1 MALFVDKVATS
12 SLDALTRAAESLAQ
26 RPGVAALLVLLA
38 EGGGTSTAQGRW
50 PLAALD
56 QWARASPLPVI
67 GGLFPYVLHGRE
79 VLTEGGV
86 LVGLRGAVE
95 VHTVA
100 MCEEPSIPPELYVAT
115 PKSVLVLLD
124 GLSPHIANTLYALYD
139 ALGPDIAY
147 AGGGCGSLTLQQ
159 QPCVLTPH
167 GLLLDRAVV
176 ALLPDPLVLGVH
188 HGWTPLYPDLLF
200 KATDVEGNRIR
211 TLNWH
216 PAFEVYRELLAHAGI
231 SVARDHFFD
240 VAKAYP
246 LALVRPN
253 GELIVRDPIRVEGDA
268 LVCVGPIPEQAKLT
282 LLCGDQRSLL
292 TAAEELSQ
300 EVSAAFQHNHPGREP
315 SGRLIFDCVSRFLFL
330 GEKFSEELA
339 RLVPDEGVSVG
350 ALTLGEI
357 ASRGT
362 AVLTFYNKTAVLAE
376 VP

>member
-1 MALFVDKVATS
+1 M
-12 SLDALTRAAESLAQ
+12 
-26 RPGVAALLVLLA
+26 GV
-38 EGGGTSTAQGRW
+38 RC
-50 PLAALD
+50 
-56 QWARASPLPVI
+56 SP
-67 GGLFPYVLHGRE
+67 R
-79 VLTEGGV
+79 GGV
-86 LVGLRGAVE
+86 LVGLKGPVE

-100 MCEEPSIPPELYVAT
+100 MGEEPSIPPELFVAT

-139 ALGPDIAY
+139 ALGPDITY

-167 GLLLDRAVV
+167 GLLQNRAVV

-200 KATDVEGNRIR
+200 KATEVEGNRIR

-216 PAFEVYRELLAHAGI
+216 PAFAVYRELLAQAGI

-240 VAKAYP
+240 VAKSYP

-268 LVCVGPIPEQAKLT
+268 LVCVGPIPEHAKLT

-330 GEKFSEELA
+330 GEKFSKELA
-339 RLVPDEGVSVG
+339 CLVPNGGVSVG
-350 ALTLGEI
+350 ALTLGEV